1 MLRRW
6 VRFLVFCFLG
16 LLVLAV
22 FASHGFV
29 VWGFTRDDATV
40 RMGEAE
46 DALRGAFAVVSEAEG
61 AGANVSAVLVGLGW
75 AGGNLTLAEGAFQSG
90 DYAGAVAAADVC
102 SALAGAA
109 AGEADGLRVNAV
121 AAAGL
126 WWQTVAFSVVGACAF
141 GVVLVLLWR
150 WFRRVYG
157 RRVLAAR
164 PEVVG

>member
-1 MLRRW
+1 
-6 VRFLVFCFLG
+6 
-16 LLVLAV
+16 
-22 FASHGFV
+22 
-29 VWGFTRDDATV
+29 
-40 RMGEAE
+40 
-46 DALRGAFAVVSEAEG
+46 VSEAEG